1 MVVAV
6 PVCPLNNTVIG
17 ETKLVPVI
25 VTTVPTPPVV
35 GVNEEMV
42 GGAGVAVTVNVPV
55 LVAVPMTV
63 VTLM

>member
-1 MVVAV
+1 M
-6 PVCPLNNTVIG
+6 NSTVIG

-42 GGAGVAVTVNVPV
+42 GGAGVGVIVKVPV